1 MAFPTKWIN
10 FMTHLFSHILNEVAP
25 GLLAGIKVIVNEDL
39 LFDLGSQ
46 KDLVFHHILGS
57 WSFVLILILNLTLGS
72 VFSYF
77 SPKIYIFIAS
87 FTLLQDV
94 DAASDGY
101 LPEPHVKFMQC
112 VRMSHLTGWEE

>member
-57 WSFVLILILNLTLGS
+57 
-72 VFSYF
+72 
-77 SPKIYIFIAS
+77 
-87 FTLLQDV
+87 
-94 DAASDGY
+94 
-101 LPEPHVKFMQC
+101 
-112 VRMSHLTGWEE
+112 